1 MVHSISSIGDLH
13 IITEYC
19 IRASNSLN
27 NEFTIA
33 NENLHDAEVSVRS
46 IKKLNEHLSDELKLH
61 GWVTIWEGYELDDHS
76 KVTVSAN
83 PVNGLYF

>member
-1 MVHSISSIGDLH
+1 M
-13 IITEYC
+13 IIEYC
-19 IRASNSLN
+19 VRTSNSFN
-27 NEFTIA
+27 NEFTIM
-33 NENLHDAEVSVRS
+33 NKNLHDAEVSVRS
-46 IKKLNEHLSDELKLH
+46 IKQINEYLPDELKFH

>member
-1 MVHSISSIGDLH
+1 M
-13 IITEYC
+13 ITEYC

-46 IKKLNEHLSDELKLH
+46 IKKLNEHLSDELKFH
-61 GWVTIWEGYELDDHS
+61 GRVTIWEGYELDDHS

-83 PVNGLYF
+83 PVNELYF

>member
-1 MVHSISSIGDLH
+1 M
-13 IITEYC
+13 ITEYC

-27 NEFTIA
+27 NEFTIVD
-33 NENLHDAEVSVRS
+33 ENLHDAEVSVRS

-83 PVNGLYF
+83 PVNWLYF

>member
-1 MVHSISSIGDLH
+1 M
-13 IITEYC
+13 ITEYC
-19 IRASNSLN
+19 VRASNSLN
-27 NEFTIA
+27 NEFAIA

-46 IKKLNEHLSDELKLH
+46 IKKLNEHLSDELKFH

-83 PVNGLYF
+83 PVNRLYF

>member
-1 MVHSISSIGDLH
+1 MK
-13 IITEYC
+13 TEYC

-27 NEFTIA
+27 NEFTIV

-46 IKKLNEHLSDELKLH
+46 IKKLNEHLSDELKFH

-76 KVTVSAN
+76 KVTVQAN
-83 PVNGLYF
+83 PVNWLYF

>member
-1 MVHSISSIGDLH
+1 M
-13 IITEYC
+13 ITEYC

-27 NEFTIA
+27 NEFTIV

-46 IKKLNEHLSDELKLH
+46 IKKLNEHLSDELKFH
-61 GWVTIWEGYELDDHS
+61 GLVTIWEGYELDDHS